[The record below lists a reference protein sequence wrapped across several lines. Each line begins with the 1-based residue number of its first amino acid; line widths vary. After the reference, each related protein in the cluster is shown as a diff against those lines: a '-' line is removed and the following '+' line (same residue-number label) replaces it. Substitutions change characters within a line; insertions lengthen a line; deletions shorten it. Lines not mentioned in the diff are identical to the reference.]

1 MFCRNCGKE
10 LTGTPEIC
18 TNCGAKPMAG
28 TSFCPGCGAPTT
40 SLTEVCT
47 NCGVQVGKAIKEKT
61 WKPTATGILAIVA
74 GGVGAAEWIAVAVLG
89 ISVWGWLSLDSL
101 ADLRGILVALIATV
115 ITIGIVAV
123 VGGIFALKR
132 KRWGLALAGSICG
145 LFSFVF
151 IPVLVNVPL
160 AIAAIVL
167 VVLGKGE
174 FEQSSR
180 FGKLCESDLKKP

>member
-10 LTGTPEIC
+10 LTGAPEIC
-18 TNCGAKPMAG
+18 VNCGAKPMAG

-40 SLTEVCT
+40 TMTEVCT
-47 NCGVQVGKAIKEKT
+47 KCGARVAKAIKAKT
-61 WKPTATGILAIVA
+61 WKPTAAGILAIVA

-132 KRWGLALAGSICG
+132 KRWGLALAGSICAI
-145 LFSFVF
+145 FSFVL

-174 FEQSSR
+174 FE
-180 FGKLCESDLKKP
+180 

>member
-10 LTGTPEIC
+10 LTGSLEIC
-18 TNCGAKPMAG
+18 PSCGAKPMAG
-28 TSFCPGCGAPTT
+28 TSFCPGCGAPTAP
-40 SLTEVCT
+40 LTEICT
-47 NCGVQVGKAIKEKT
+47 NCGVRIAKAIKGKT
-61 WKPTATGILAIVA
+61 RKPTAAGILAIVA
-74 GGVGAAEWIAVAVLG
+74 GGVGAAEWITLAVLG

-101 ADLRGILVALIATV
+101 ADLRGILVAVIATV

-151 IPVLVNVPL
+151 VPVLVNVPL

-167 VVLGKGE
+167 VVLGRGE
-174 FEQSSR
+174 FE
-180 FGKLCESDLKKP
+180 